1 MPHKGYP
8 SRYTLVGWPEAGARL
23 LVERCH
29 LQTHPSITPCPP
41 CTTQDGQAA
50 APMDAREEEEGRA
63 DLWLPPPPARRE
75 AHDVLEVGARVTHP
89 TRGAGTLREILDDG
103 RR

>member
-1 MPHKGYP
+1 MG
-8 SRYTLVGWPEAGARL
+8 
-23 LVERCH
+23 
-29 LQTHPSITPCPP
+29 
-41 CTTQDGQAA
+41 
-50 APMDAREEEEGRA
+50 AREEEEGRA